1 MTGTPPLL
9 IVDGHHLL
17 YRAWFGFPARINN
30 RAKTRD
36 LTGVFGFLALLRKA
50 HLAHA
55 GDHEIVVVF
64 DGENGTTSRTDAD
77 GEYKANRASA
87 DHSPIAS
94 LADVKHGLDTCSVGW
109 LEIDDAEGD
118 DTIAT
123 LTANANAAG
132 DGRTVTIMSGDRD
145 LHQLLDRPC
154 VRILNTAA
162 HPERR
167 IITAERVNDR
177 YGVRPRQWPDYRA
190 LTGDPADNIA
200 GIPGIGPKTA
210 ARLLHDGLTL
220 DDLPASGR
228 LIGATGARVIE
239 RWDDVRRWRDLIRLD
254 AKITIP
260 YDPVR
265 RKATPPL
272 PPAAVILESLHLW

>member
-17 YRAWFGFPARINN
+17 YRAYYGFPARIHN

-64 DGENGTTSRTDAD
+64 DGENGAASRTDAD
-77 GEYKANRASA
+77 GAYKANRADA

-94 LADVKHGLDTCSVGW
+94 LADVKHGLD
-109 LEIDDAEGD
+109 
-118 DTIAT
+118 
-123 LTANANAAG
+123 
-132 DGRTVTIMSGDRD
+132 
-145 LHQLLDRPC
+145 
-154 VRILNTAA
+154 
-162 HPERR
+162 
-167 IITAERVNDR
+167 
-177 YGVRPRQWPDYRA
+177 
-190 LTGDPADNIA
+190 
-200 GIPGIGPKTA
+200 
-210 ARLLHDGLTL
+210 GLSL

-228 LIGATGARVIE
+228 LTGATGVRVLE

-260 YDPVR
+260 HDPVR

-272 PPAAVILESLHLW
+272 PPAAVILESLKLW